1 MTGSQNQQK
10 HLRGSEGPRTFSV
23 PSCHQHR
30 CHLLPGTGSAAHLV
44 KNHPVGVDLGVTLW
58 VQDHRLI
65 GSEIR
70 QRDLGALG
78 THVHPVHHGVV
89 IKVVLTDVS
98 HAVC

>member
-1 MTGSQNQQK
+1 MAASQNQQ
-10 HLRGSEGPRTFSV
+10 TFTE
-23 PSCHQHR
+23 PSCYQHR
-30 CHLLPGTGSAAHLV
+30 RHLLLGTGAAAHLV
-44 KNHPVGVDLGVTLW
+44 QNHPVGVDLGVTLW
-58 VQDHRLI
+58 VQDHCLI

-89 IKVVLTDVS
+89 VKVVLTDVS